1 MEKYEKPEMEVID
14 LENDVILTSTRCG
27 SGDPYDNETSMAN
40 IW

>member
-27 SGDPYDNETSMAN
+27 SGDASQNETSMAN
-40 IW
+40 LW